1 MRFILGSTSTLRSC
15 VPSPFLRASGLPQ
28 PPATSRGPRDAGLDG
43 TVCGL
48 AWGRVWV
55 GLPRGRPGPGGVVWL
70 VQGHT
75 ERCDSKT
82 SVSSPLPSEAPF
94 QTALPPE
101 VWPGCLVEQLGHSPG
116 AVGIRLNSSGFVLLA
131 ASLLQKAPAPWPGLR
146 FPHWA
151 SWAGFCRPVM
161 VPGRGL

>member
-1 MRFILGSTSTLRSC
+1 MRLILGSTSLRSC
-15 VPSPFLRASGLPQ
+15 APAPSPSCVHRAYPSLP
-28 PPATSRGPRDAGLDG
+28 PPPGACRKLAWMM
-43 TVCGL
+43 CGL

-55 GLPRGRPGPGGVVWL
+55 GLPRGRPGPGGVGWL

-116 AVGIRLNSSGFVLLA
+116 AIGIRFNSSGFVLLA
-131 ASLLQKAPAPWPGLR
+131 ASLPQKAAALWPALPPLGLTGW
-146 FPHWA
+146 F
-151 SWAGFCRPVM
+151 
-161 VPGRGL
+161 L